1 MGESVN
7 SVFVLSRREVRELDR
22 RAIERVAIP
31 SIVLMEN
38 AARNATDVAVEMLE
52 GSGGCRVLVVC
63 GRGNNGGDGL
73 AMARHLHNAGAD
85 VRVALVGAATGLS
98 PDAKV
103 HWTIVGR
110 MGLRRGVLGR
120 GRIARGLE
128 RLADG
133 VPDLLVDALLGTGL
147 ERPVEGA
154 ALEAIGAMNGLRA
167 RGCAV
172 LGVDLPS
179 GMDCDLG
186 VALGAA
192 VRVDVTVTFAGLK
205 PGFLTP
211 AGRALAGRVVV
222 ADIGAPAELAES
234 LGRRLDVRR
243 AGTARRR
250 GRNG

>member
-1 MGESVN
+1 MRIRVLHGDGGPGIGESVN

-52 GSGGCRVLVVC
+52 GSGGRRVLVVC

-128 RLADG
+128 R
-133 VPDLLVDALLGTGL
+133 
-147 ERPVEGA
+147 PVEGA
-154 ALEAIGAMNGLRA
+154 AREAIGAMNGLRA

-192 VRVDVTVTFAGLK
+192 VRADVTVTFAGLK

>member
-1 MGESVN
+1 MGNGAN
-7 SVFVLSRREVRELDR
+7 SVFVLSRSRVRELDR

-38 AARNATDVAVEMLE
+38 AARNAADVAVEMLE
-52 GSGGCRVLVVC
+52 SFGGRRVLVVC

-85 VRVALVGAATGLS
+85 VRVALVGPATGLS

-110 MGLRRGVLGR
+110 MRLRRGVLGR
-120 GRIARGLE
+120 GRIARGLD
-128 RLADG
+128 RLGGG

-154 ALEAIGAMNGLRA
+154 ALEAIGAMNDLRT

-179 GMDCDLG
+179 GMDCDRGL
-186 VALGAA
+186 ALGAA
-192 VRVDVTVTFAGLK
+192 VRADVTVTFGGLK

-211 AGRALAGRVVV
+211 EGRDLAGRIVV
-222 ADIGAPAELAES
+222 ADIGAPAELVES
-234 LGRRLDVRR
+234 LGMRLGVRR

-250 GRNG
+250 SRNV